1 MLPLPPLYPITSA
14 HGAEPLSAQVV
25 RYGNAGFPLVQFRG
39 KPLEAEAQWRELRAC
54 LEAARDNG
62 GWPLVV
68 VNDRADLAV
77 LAAREGLP
85 PWGLHLGQDDLPP
98 ADALRLPGLAG
109 LHVGA
114 STHGAAEWTRTD
126 PACDH
131 AGAGP
136 FRGTATKPDH
146 APPIGPEGLA
156 RACAA
161 LRGQG
166 VAPVAI
172 GGLRPEDA
180 RACFQAGAECLA
192 MSSALRDAADPA
204 ALLWT
209 AQLERW
215 EVRPPIARGQG
226 ILLAGGSGAGKSAL
240 ALALATRLGLPGLD
254 LDARI
259 VHSSGCSIPGLFASG
274 GEAAFRAWEARE
286 LAGCLAQPAV
296 VALGGG
302 AWETGAVRQMAADS
316 GFAVLWLAERPD
328 LCWERAGGD
337 PARPLAVSRPEFMAR
352 HRQRIQRWSA
362 LPCVLPLGRTPPA
375 LAEALTAALD

>member
-14 HGAEPLSAQVV
+14 LGMESLSVQVT
-25 RYGNAGFPLVQFRG
+25 RYGAAGFPLVQFRG
-39 KPLEAEAQWRELRAC
+39 KPLDPEPQWRELRTS
-54 LEAARDNG
+54 LECARDNG

-77 LAAREGLP
+77 LAAQAGLA
-85 PWGLHLGQDDLPP
+85 PWGLHLGQDDLP
-98 ADALRLPGLAG
+98 AAEALRLPGLAD

-114 STHGAAEWTRTD
+114 STHNGSEWSSPD
-126 PACDH
+126 PRCDY

-146 APPIGPEGLA
+146 APPIGAEGLA

-161 LRGQG
+161 LRARSI
-166 VAPVAI
+166 APIAI
-172 GGLRPEDA
+172 GGLGLEDA
-180 RACFQAGAECLA
+180 PACFRAGAESLA
-192 MSSALRDAADPA
+192 MSGTLQQAADPA
-204 ALLWT
+204 GLLWT

-215 EVRPPIARGQG
+215 RVRPPFARGQG
-226 ILLAGGSGAGKSAL
+226 ILLAGSSGAGKSAL
-240 ALALATRLGLPGLD
+240 ASALAARLGLACVD
-254 LDARI
+254 LDDRI
-259 VHSSGCSIPGLFASG
+259 SRRNGRSIPDLFAEG
-274 GEAAFRAWEARE
+274 GEGFFRELEARE

-302 AWETGAVRQMAADS
+302 AWETGEVRRLAADS

-337 PARPLAVSRPEFMAR
+337 PGRPLAVSRSDFMAR

-362 LPCVLPLGRTPPA
+362 LPCVLPLARTPAA
-375 LAEALTAALD
+375 LAEALAAALD